1 MLGGFHSD
9 NQCMAF
15 IACGDVF
22 LLFMGAVAL
31 FFLSSMLCFCDYFFV
46 I

>member
-1 MLGGFHSD
+1 
-9 NQCMAF
+9 MAF

-22 LLFMGAVAL
+22 LMFMGAVAL
-31 FFLSSMLCFCDYFFV
+31 FFFSSILCFYDYFFV